1 MVYLLNKIEIWV
13 NKMSLDGFSMIVLA
27 QELNNNL
34 LGGRIDRVFQPNKNI
49 IIINIRQPGINH
61 CLFISANPQN
71 PAINLTKE
79 TFNNPDIP
87 PNFCMFLRKH
97 IEDGR
102 ISEIYQTSSDRVIN
116 IAIDTI
122 GKGGIIETK
131 ILIIELMGKYSNI
144 ILTQNNIIL
153 DSLKKIGPTMSRI
166 RLVLPNREYFL
177 PIDAE
182 KLNILTTPDENI
194 ISKLKNSSH
203 LTVYKAL
210 LNSFI
215 GFGPITVREII
226 FRSKLPVNA
235 TIDSL
240 TPAEFSQLCD
250 NIIKF
255 KDIISLP
262 KENATIIVNENN
274 KLLAIAAFKIT
285 HLVNYKVFDFNFLS
299 EAIDYSAKLIG
310 EYIAPEKETLK
321 KVVLTEINKLSN
333 KINVLHEELSLA
345 QDAETIKKYGDL
357 LLTIPNSNE
366 IPFKDN
372 VIINDWFSEDPYSQE
387 IAISINPLQTYL
399 ENANSY
405 YNKYNKLKRAQE
417 LLKVQIE
424 TTQNDLDYLKTIE
437 ISLENSDDL
446 IELREIKDELVLGN
460 YLKEQRKF
468 KSNNK
473 TSLPLKVLSPD
484 QTEILIGKNNFQ
496 NDYLTFKLSQ
506 PHDLWL
512 HVKDIPGSHVI
523 IRGSNISDETLEL
536 ASQLAVHFS
545 KAKNSTK
552 VPVDYTLRKYVKKPN
567 ASKPGFVVYTNEKA
581 VIIDPDMTIIEK
593 ALK

>member
-71 PAINLTKE
+71 PSINLTKE

-240 TPAEFSQLCD
+240 TPAELSQLCD

-274 KLLAIAAFKIT
+274 KLLAIAAFIIT
-285 HLVNYKVFDFNFLS
+285 
-299 EAIDYSAKLIG
+299 
-310 EYIAPEKETLK
+310 
-321 KVVLTEINKLSN
+321 
-333 KINVLHEELSLA
+333 
-345 QDAETIKKYGDL
+345 
-357 LLTIPNSNE
+357 
-366 IPFKDN
+366 
-372 VIINDWFSEDPYSQE
+372 
-387 IAISINPLQTYL
+387 
-399 ENANSY
+399 
-405 YNKYNKLKRAQE
+405 
-417 LLKVQIE
+417 
-424 TTQNDLDYLKTIE
+424 
-437 ISLENSDDL
+437 
-446 IELREIKDELVLGN
+446 
-460 YLKEQRKF
+460 
-468 KSNNK
+468 
-473 TSLPLKVLSPD
+473 
-484 QTEILIGKNNFQ
+484 
-496 NDYLTFKLSQ
+496 
-506 PHDLWL
+506 LW
-512 HVKDIPGSHVI
+512 
-523 IRGSNISDETLEL
+523 
-536 ASQLAVHFS
+536 
-545 KAKNSTK
+545 
-552 VPVDYTLRKYVKKPN
+552 
-567 ASKPGFVVYTNEKA
+567 
-581 VIIDPDMTIIEK
+581 
-593 ALK
+593 

>member
-1 MVYLLNKIEIWV
+1 
-13 NKMSLDGFSMIVLA
+13 MSLDGFSMIVLA

-34 LGGRIDRVFQPNKNI
+34 LGGRIDRIFQPNKNI
-49 IIINIRQPGINH
+49 IIMNIRQPGINH

-71 PAINLTKE
+71 PAINLTKAS
-79 TFNNPDIP
+79 FSNPDIP

-102 ISEIYQTSSDRVIN
+102 ISEIYQTASDRVIN

-144 ILTQNNIIL
+144 ILVQDNIIL
-153 DSLKKIGPTMSRI
+153 DSLKKIGPTMSRV

-177 PIDAE
+177 PIDSE
-182 KLNILTTPDENI
+182 KLNILTVPSED
-194 ISKLKNSSH
+194 ISTKLKGFPSM
-203 LTVYKAL
+203 TIYKAL
-210 LNSFI
+210 LSSFI
-215 GFGPITVREII
+215 GFGPITAREII
-226 FRSKLPVNA
+226 FRSNLADNTTIENLTKNEFIKLCN
-235 TIDSL
+235 
-240 TPAEFSQLCD
+240 
-250 NIIKF
+250 NILNF
-255 KDIISLP
+255 KDIILHA
-262 KENATIIVNENN
+262 KEKPTIIVNENN
-274 KLLAIAAFKIT
+274 KLLAIAAFKLT
-285 HLVNYKVFDFNFLS
+285 HLYHLKFLDFNFLS

-321 KVVLTEINKLSN
+321 KVILTEINKLAN
-333 KINVLHEELSLA
+333 KANVLNEELSLA

-366 IPFKDN
+366 IPFNDN
-372 VIINDWFSEDPYSQE
+372 IKINDWFSEDPYLHE
-387 IAISINPLQTYL
+387 ITIAINPLLTYL

-417 LLKVQIE
+417 SLKIQIE
-424 TTQNDLDYLKTIE
+424 NTQNDLNYLKTIE
-437 ISLENSDDL
+437 VSLDNSDDL
-446 IELREIKDELVLGN
+446 TELKEIKDELVLGN

-473 TSLPLKVLSPD
+473 RSTPLKVLSPD
-484 QTEILIGKNNFQ
+484 KTEILIGKNNFQ

-506 PHDLWL
+506 PTDLWL

-523 IRGSNISDETLEL
+523 IRNNKVLSDETLEL
-536 ASQLAVHFS
+536 AAQLAVHFS

-552 VPVDYTLRKYVKKPN
+552 VTVDYTLRKYVKKPN
-567 ASKPGFVVYTNEKA
+567 GSKPGFVVYTNEKA
-581 VIIDPDMTIIEK
+581 LIIDPDIALIEK
-593 ALK
+593 IIK